1 MKIELGKI
9 FAEMG
14 HWYPWA
20 TREYILKKMSYQQ
33 LVLYYSMIPQ
43 SGRLKIERISDK
55 PDLESISN
63 LKLGRIIRK

>member
-43 SGRLKIERISDK
+43 SGRLKIERINDK

>member
-1 MKIELGKI
+1 
-9 FAEMG
+9 MG

-43 SGRLKIERISDK
+43 SGRLKIERTGDN
-55 PDLESISN
+55 PDLKGIHN
-63 LKLGRIIRK
+63 LKLGKIIRK